1 MQRKGSAARIA
12 EVERKLLLAT
22 KEAALA
28 KEQMQEMMA
37 EAERAEQEAQQREE
51 ELKETIEEQE
61 EKIEEQAEAVSAPTY
76 KLPRIL
82 ECVPA
87 FTGAR
92 NYTMHQETN

>member
-51 ELKETIEEQE
+51 ELKET
-61 EKIEEQAEAVSAPTY
+61 
-76 KLPRIL
+76 
-82 ECVPA
+82 
-87 FTGAR
+87 
-92 NYTMHQETN
+92 